1 MRTLINQEEES
12 KLKMSL
18 GGPLAKGRNEIVSSS
33 SSDRSQT
40 AQIRVKLSGANSQRT
55 MKSTKAPA
63 ATQQMEPR
71 KYHALLS
78 SDIRHIIPGNPC
90 DTVPQLLSQPHPAL
104 TADGQGAHTG
114 RQVTARSGVH
124 VTVKA
129 TRSTAGSFPCDTPPS
144 IPSAHTV
151 AQGSAGEEHSQSV
164 AWVTGTVRRSHCKH
178 RMVTKC

>member
-1 MRTLINQEEES
+1 
-12 KLKMSL
+12 MSL

-55 MKSTKAPA
+55 LKSTKAPA
-63 ATQQMEPR
+63 ATQQQMEPR
-71 KYHALLS
+71 KYHTRLS

-90 DTVPQLLSQPHPAL
+90 DTVPQLLGQPHPAL
-104 TADGQGAHTG
+104 TTDGQGAHTG
-114 RQVTARSGVH
+114 RQVTAQSGVH

-129 TRSTAGSFPCDTPPS
+129 TRSTAGSFPCNTPPS
-144 IPSAHTV
+144 IPGAHTV

-164 AWVTGTVRRSHCKH
+164 ARVTGTVRRSDCKH
-178 RMVTKC
+178 RTVTKC